1 MQKDSAK
8 RKNVDLSLGFPTF
21 LLLCT
26 PSTFQQINMYP
37 FSISTDEYAHLEFV
51 MTKYF
56 IMIIHRYI

>member
-37 FSISTDEYAHLEFV
+37 FSISTDEYAHLDLL
-51 MTKYF
+51 
-56 IMIIHRYI
+56 